1 MTAAADAF
9 EARYRADPDPWDTLT
24 SGYER
29 EKRRRTLE
37 ACGPGPFA
45 AACDLGA
52 GTGALAAELAPR
64 CERLLA
70 LDGAPTAVA
79 AARERLA
86 PFAHAEA
93 RVARLPDGLPAG
105 ESYDLVVAS
114 EILYYLDD
122 GALAETLA
130 WIDGALAPGGR
141 LVAVHWTGT
150 APDLRR
156 DAAAVGE
163 ALARAVTGRRE
174 TVADGAFRL
183 EVVAR

>member
-9 EARYRADPDPWDTLT
+9 EARYRTDPDPWDTLT
-24 SGYER
+24 SDYER
-29 EKRRRTLE
+29 EKRRQTLE

-52 GTGALAAELAPR
+52 GTGALAIELAPR
-64 CERLLA
+64 CERLVA
-70 LDGAPTAVA
+70 FDGAPTAVA
-79 AARERLA
+79 AASERLA

-93 RVARLPDGLPAG
+93 RVAAVPEGLPDG
-105 ESYDLVVAS
+105 ESYDLIVAS

-122 GALAETLA
+122 AALEATMA
-130 WIDGALAPGGR
+130 WIDRALKPGGR

-156 DAAAVGE
+156 DAVAVGD
-163 ALARAVTGRRE
+163 ALARGVAGRRE
-174 TVADGAFRL
+174 TVVDGQFRL